1 MNRPGKN
8 LRSDETGA
16 IAIIVAV
23 AMVAL
28 LTAVA
33 LVIDLG
39 GLYDH
44 DRELQT
50 AADAGALAGAQELVL
65 SNGDTGAAATK
76 TREYVS
82 TNTAPDSSVVEANL
96 DAWSP
101 VVDARSVTVDL
112 REDHVAFTFAQV
124 FGKTEGAVR
133 AHAKAEVKYL
143 TGVGNLFPVALL
155 IMNPEKFRFVFGSSG
170 AAIGSFD
177 ITDPDKDGVYD
188 QGGGTLLGVGPG
200 LYTVTLQAISTVDG
214 AETVGLELPDIGLW
228 RVSDPS
234 SPDELLYRVGMSRA
248 EGGGTINVQA
258 QVASTVTDDSLA
270 ATLGGRSFLLSRQS
284 GSTFA
289 GSVAAPT
296 DTDNNTGYG
305 LHDLVITFNKPPKD
319 KEKGGGGGG
328 GSKIDVLCGRYI
340 AFQEDVPLQY
350 LMMEPSFYAGYS
362 RQSGEQGFQSAR
374 IVTRIPHMWDYYT
387 MKLGA
392 QAGSGLYSG
401 NWRLSDVFA
410 GQNTRDELAETDP
423 AVLDAWELN
432 TPLYIGGPLWP
443 ETGAKVGQVWQGLDD
458 RKASTQPDDEA
469 WRYVVVPFVNFDPDL
484 SGTSKKYVIKM
495 FAAFKIDSYSK
506 KGQDKGEIAGQFI
519 RWVAPGEWSDE
530 PTGPLYVETAVL
542 TE

>member
-1 MNRPGKN
+1 
-8 LRSDETGA
+8 
-16 IAIIVAV
+16 
-23 AMVAL
+23 MVML
-28 LTAVA
+28 LTVVA

-50 AADAGALAGAQELVL
+50 AADAGALAGAQELII
-65 SNGDTGAAATK
+65 SDGDTGAASTK
-76 TREYVS
+76 TQEYVS

-96 DAWSP
+96 DAWAP

-124 FGKTEGAVR
+124 FGKSEGAVR

-143 TGVGNLFPVALL
+143 TGVENLFPVALL
-155 IMNPEKFRFVFGSSG
+155 IMNPEKFRFVFSRSG
-170 AAIGSFD
+170 TVVGSFD

-188 QGGGTLLGVGPG
+188 QGGGTLPGASPG

-214 AETVGLELPDIGLW
+214 VETVGLELPAIGLW
-228 RVSDPS
+228 RVSAGS
-234 SPDELLYRVGMSRA
+234 SDPDELLYQVGMSR
-248 EGGGTINVQA
+248 EVGGGTINVQA

-270 ATLGGRSFLLSRQS
+270 ATLGGRPFQLFRQS

-305 LHDLVITFNKPPKD
+305 LHDLVITFSKPPKD
-319 KEKGGGGGG
+319 AGGGKDKGGGGGGGGG
-328 GSKIDVLCGRYI
+328 GSKVDVLCGRYI
-340 AFQEDVPLQY
+340 AFHEDVPLSY

-362 RQSGEQGFQSAR
+362 RQSGAQDFQSAR
-374 IVTRIPHMWDYYT
+374 IKTRIPKMWDRYT

-401 NWRLSDVFA
+401 NWRLADIFS
-410 GQNTRDELAETDP
+410 GQNTRDELAETDA
-423 AVLDAWELN
+423 AVLDTWELN

-443 ETGAKVGQVWQGLDD
+443 EAGAKVGQVWQGLDD

-469 WRYVVVPFVNFDPDL
+469 WRYVIVPFVNFDPDL
-484 SGTSKKYVIKM
+484 HGTSKKYVINM
-495 FAAFKIDSYSK
+495 FAAFRIDSYSK
-506 KGQDKGEIAGQFI
+506 KGQDKGEIEGQFI

-530 PTGPLYVETAVL
+530 PSGPLYVETAVL